1 MPIKINLLAE
11 QIEERERRRRDPVK
25 RALYVAGSI
34 VALFVLFVGSL
45 QWTIMSRSGEISDLE
60 ASFQKLESDY
70 KKALTLENDIQVN
83 KNKNQAL
90 ITYGRERFLWAPVLD
105 ELQFTMVGNLKV
117 IQVTGSQKF
126 LIEKQKDNRLDKEGI
141 LEKAGSPGRS
151 TEKSVFT
158 IQALDYGNGG
168 DDWNHFEFKSL
179 VESRFKAR
187 FFQTPEEENEKAFLG
202 KVTMQNLSSP
212 LIDPIT
218 GVRFRNL
225 EIDCEFPQITRE
237 DEIFNEELIQLSR
250 KRFEAQKAAKREAGE

>member
-25 RALYVAGSI
+25 RAMYVAGSI
-34 VALFVLFVGSL
+34 VALFLLFVGSL
-45 QWTIMSRSGEISDLE
+45 QWTIMGRGGEINDLE
-60 ASFQKLESDY
+60 ATFKKLESDY
-70 KKALTLENDIQVN
+70 KKALALEKDIQVY

-90 ITYGRERFLWAPVLD
+90 ITYGRERFLWATVLD
-105 ELQFTMVGNLKV
+105 ELQYAMVDNLKV

-126 LIEKQKDNRLDKEGI
+126 LIEKQKDNKLDKEGI
-141 LEKAGSPGRS
+141 LEKAGSPARS
-151 TEKSVFT
+151 TERTVFN

-179 VESRFKAR
+179 VESRFSDR
-187 FFQTPEEENEKAFLG
+187 FFGTSEKSDNEVLG

-225 EIDCEFPQITRE
+225 EIDCEFPQIIRE
-237 DEIFNEELIQLSR
+237 DEIFNEELIKLSR
-250 KRFEAQKAAKREAGE
+250 KKFEAQKAAKKETEE